1 MDINVIN
8 YTEDYVNLLYLAG
21 RGCYGLEK
29 LTNETLVL
37 KRRFIKRLIENG
49 HESVLEHG
57 YISIFIKDCSRS
69 FMAQIT
75 RHRLA
80 SFSIKSQH
88 FVKHYNFKYK
98 QIETQNLAAQ
108 KLIKDLM
115 NTINQDYKDLIDTLK
130 VPIHVAREILPNAC
144 LTNIFMTANFRE
156 WRYII
161 KLRKTEKN
169 TYEMMEFA
177 NIIEIMF
184 RNIVPEVFSDL

>member
-1 MDINVIN
+1 MDISILN

-57 YISIFIKDCSRS
+57 HISIFINGCSRS

-88 FVKHYNFKYK
+88 FVKHNKFKYK
-98 QIETQNLAAQ
+98 QIEIQEPSVIVKYKNIMT
-108 KLIKDLM
+108 LIQQYYNNFVD
-115 NTINQDYKDLIDTLK
+115 IDK
-130 VPIHVAREILPNAC
+130 IPIHVAREILPNAC

-177 NIIEIMF
+177 NTINIIF
-184 RNIVPEVFSDL
+184 RNIIPEVFSDL